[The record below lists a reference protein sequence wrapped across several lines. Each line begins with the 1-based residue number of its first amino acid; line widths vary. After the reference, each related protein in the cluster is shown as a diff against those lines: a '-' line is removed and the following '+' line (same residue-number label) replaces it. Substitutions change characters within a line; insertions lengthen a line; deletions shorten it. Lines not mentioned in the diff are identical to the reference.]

1 MICPSIRKT
10 KLNTRA
16 FVRELPDVQ
25 LLKGVLQFGEVV
37 LCTGNVRYNFLKSK
51 LVRGA
56 CLNLLRYVH

>member
-25 LLKGVLQFGEVV
+25 LLKGLLQFGEVV
-37 LCTGNVRYNFLKSK
+37 SQVDTIFYKSK